1 MLTLQVIVCST
12 RPERK
17 GPAVAAWVA
26 EAARAQGQF
35 AVEVV
40 DLADFDLPML
50 DAVAH
55 PRLGKYEHEHTVR
68 WSESVKRADAF
79 VFVTPEYDF
88 SMPAALLNALQH
100 LYHEW
105 TYKPVA
111 FASYGGESGAL
122 RSVQMA
128 KLAVTTFKMV
138 PLVEAVT
145 IQYVAKHID
154 EATGQFLPGAGHA
167 DKARAMLDELHRWA
181 VALKPMRPRAAYP
194 VA

>member
-12 RPERK
+12 RPGRK

-26 EAARAQGQF
+26 EAARAHGQF

-40 DLADFDLPML
+40 DLADFKLPVF
-50 DAVAH
+50 DAAAH
-55 PRLGKYEHEHTVR
+55 PRLGKYEDEHTIR

-100 LYHEW
+100 LYNEW

-154 EATGQFLPGAGHA
+154 EATGKFLPGEGHA
-167 DKARAMLDELHRWA
+167 DKARAMLDEVHRWA
-181 VALKPMRPRAAYP
+181 VALKPMRP
-194 VA
+194 